1 MNKREYSDRCDE
13 TNQRKDGVR
22 KMTTAILPIIGRL
35 VALGLIIIGGII
47 ALLLIIR
54 NRNAAKKRD
63 YENRTVPPVRHTQS
77 AVAADNRLEELREK
91 ERLADEYCDVT
102 QAIEDLKCEEV
113 YKKVFLRYAN
123 VYQTLIGLERGL
135 ERNELSDE
143 EFLDEI
149 EVALNNSRIERKL
162 DEEGFILEIPT
173 SKIDRDQYKRQCLTQ
188 SLEAIQSALVR
199 QEALLAHYRSMLD
212 CKEFITQTGADMYA
226 ITQWVHAGN
235 VEACR
240 NAISN
245 IQMTLKNHGCL
256 ALFADNPVFDFDP
269 EKKAKFIDDIAGLA
283 ELPGLFTREKNG
295 TYKLIGNC
303 CGTRRVT
310 DGYGKD

>member
-35 VALGLIIIGGII
+35 VALVLIVIGGII

-63 YENRTVPPVRHTQS
+63 YENRTVPPVRHTQP

-162 DEEGFILEIPT
+162 AEEGFLIDASPVI
-173 SKIDRDQYKRQCLTQ
+173 IDRDQYKKRCLASNLDTLQ
-188 SLEAIQSALVR
+188 NSLAKQKK
-199 QEALLAHYRSMLD
+199 LLIYYQSMLNFKD
-212 CKEFITQTGADMYA
+212 FISVTGVDMYS
-226 ITQWVHAGN
+226 ITKSVTLGN
-235 VEACR
+235 KNACKQ
-240 NAISN
+240 AISN
-245 IQMTLKNHGCL
+245 IRTNLEKYGC
-256 ALFADNPVFDFDP
+256 FSIFSDDP
-269 EKKAKFIDDIAGLA
+269 AVASDESMRVDFIDDSPNAT
-283 ELPGLFTREKNG
+283 ELPGLFIKGKKGN
-295 TYKLIGNC
+295 YVLIGTC
-303 CGTRRVT
+303 CGTRRVQN
-310 DGYGKD
+310 GQE